1 MGSLLTLLLPSLMP
15 AFSDGFRGLIA
26 KITGG
31 AGGQPQNVTERIQ
44 LMEAEASKI
53 QALASLDSVSTGNPS
68 QWIVDLRACYRY
80 VIISAIFLFTGVV
93 VFVPDVVGASVVAV
107 FLDMTGAC
115 MSFIIGE
122 RCYLNLKK

>member
-80 VIISAIFLFTGVV
+80 VIISAIILFTGVV
-93 VFVPDVVGASVVAV
+93 VFVPNIVGASVVAV

>member
-15 AFSDGFRGLIA
+15 AFTDGVRGIIA
-26 KITGG
+26 KLTGG

-44 LMEAEASKI
+44 LMQAEAQKI
-53 QALASLDSVSTGNPS
+53 QALAALDNVTTGEPS
-68 QWIVDLRACYRY
+68 QWIIDLRACYRY
-80 VIISAIFLFTGVV
+80 VIISAIIIFTGIV
-93 VFVPDVVGASVVAV
+93 VFVPNIVGASVIAV

-122 RCYLNLKK
+122 RCYLSLRK